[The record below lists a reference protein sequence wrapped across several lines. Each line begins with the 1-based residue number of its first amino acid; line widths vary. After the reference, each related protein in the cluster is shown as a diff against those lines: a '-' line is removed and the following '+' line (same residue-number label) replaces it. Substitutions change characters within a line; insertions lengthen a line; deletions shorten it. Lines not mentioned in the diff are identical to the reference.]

1 MRARELFEFDNPQ
14 IYCDMD
20 GVLAD
25 FHKFTDEYH
34 GEPFNNSLWA
44 TAPEH
49 FFLHLP
55 PMPDAH
61 VLWQFISKYDPIILT
76 AVPKE
81 EHGQHTAADDKA
93 QWMKQHFGHTGTVHA
108 VNRKGKQHFAI
119 DGRDGRPNILID
131 DHPVNIREFNAKN
144 GIGIHHTS
152 AQSSIARLKEI
163 GFK

>member
-25 FHKFTDEYH
+25 FHKFTDEFY
-34 GEPFNNSLWA
+34 GEPFNNSHWA

-93 QWMKQHFGHTGTVHA
+93 QWM
-108 VNRKGKQHFAI
+108 
-119 DGRDGRPNILID
+119 
-131 DHPVNIREFNAKN
+131 
-144 GIGIHHTS
+144 
-152 AQSSIARLKEI
+152 
-163 GFK
+163 